1 MDIWGKQNSSKKNTH
16 FIIVTVLY
24 MVKYIEFIKLKI
36 KNSKIYLYF
45 LDHNGQILTIRVTK
59 TKPKGKRFWKINTS
73 VIKHESLKAGFAK
86 FSKNWE

>member
-1 MDIWGKQNSSKKNTH
+1 
-16 FIIVTVLY
+16 

-45 LDHNGQILTIRVTK
+45 LDHNGQILAIRVTK

-86 FSKNWE
+86 FSKNWEQLERGKI